1 MQDDYGIY
9 RRPPLISLLALVCAA
24 AALFFGSWS
33 AHLKRQLDRELT
45 AQGEAD
51 DTRDRALAHK
61 DRELQEMSGRLRDL
75 QAEIYAVNARL
86 EAASRRLADKP
97 LARATAPA
105 PVEPASA
112 ASAASAATAPKI
124 PAEPAVKIALPAATS
139 DDAEVLLQALASA
152 EALTG
157 EILTYNPDYQR
168 VYLSLGAANGGVA
181 PGNRFSI
188 WRGNDYITDVEVQ
201 KVFSV
206 TSVCRVLNETT
217 AGLQVGDVARR
228 AKPSVG
234 TL

>member
-51 DTRDRALAHK
+51 DARDRALAHK

-86 EAASRRLADKP
+86 EAASRRVADKP

-105 PVEPASA
+105 PVEPSSAS
-112 ASAASAATAPKI
+112 TAPKI
-124 PAEPAVKIALPAATS
+124 PADEPAIKIALPAATQ

-168 VYLSLGAANGGVA
+168 VYLSLGSANGGVA